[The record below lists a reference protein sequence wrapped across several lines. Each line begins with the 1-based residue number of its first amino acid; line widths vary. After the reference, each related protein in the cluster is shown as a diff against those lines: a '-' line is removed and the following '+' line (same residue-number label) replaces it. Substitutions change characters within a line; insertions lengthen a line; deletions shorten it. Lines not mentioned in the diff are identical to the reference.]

1 MSLSKSSSSSMPAT
15 PAIKNNNNKTIASP
29 RSSMQAARAT
39 GQWTLTSDQAF
50 ELANDKSNV
59 SLVLLPYLPLL
70 QKSFDQLSTAGL
82 FHRRKEMKLLLLRN
96 RIAASPWSIKLSSQ
110 QPHQGPKSPLDIPEI
125 LEQILILLDERTIRS
140 TTRFVCKL
148 WFVVS
153 RRLALWEVCWDDT
166 RDPFAGLD
174 LVLAR
179 LPRAGALSWG
189 ASESKRSWK
198 KLEKV
203 LKGMANQQGG
213 KQHCSEKLEDIDSS
227 SEVISA
233 IQQQQDPLAVP
244 LRQLRFHG
252 KGNYIE
258 YLDTIL
264 PSLWALTSLSLTFV
278 NKFEVNPVLEACPN
292 LKRLHLEGYN
302 HPSELTEIQ
311 VCASKGALPV
321 MTYLKTLALRDV
333 YIPIPTLELLLRA
346 ATTTLIELKL
356 VRLVT
361 RIGPLTFGNT
371 AADVEHTSKLIQ
383 FFSNLDTTSLL
394 PHLRSL
400 HVSPKT
406 NSISQRHSVFGALI
420 KPGPSNISEWGFCL
434 DDASPFL
441 FTRLQT
447 VGRVVTTL
455 DLTHGVT
462 PNNNDL
468 VHLRLHTFLCNAP
481 ALVHL
486 KAPRVHIAP
495 LDLCLFGSDATPTV
509 DTRRLWTC
517 RHLETL
523 QIGLYHRPDTAPEAN
538 EPQRARVVFG
548 YLSRVLP
555 KLRVLEL
562 NLSSTNLQLET
573 GFCLLARM
581 QGLEQLRVVLMGSV
595 FYWSKKPDLD
605 WMADTRTVSRCL
617 RAKWNWQQGRAT
629 ARWKGE
635 IDAELEV
642 VKARKRQLLVASLL
656 ATEQSVSETLREDAQ
671 WETQGLLTDVK
682 QVLDEIKSG
691 KLKCPWPKLCNFRIY
706 VARSAEDG
714 LEEMIQAVR
723 PGIDMSDNCEH
734 VSSF

>member
-1 MSLSKSSSSSMPAT
+1 
-15 PAIKNNNNKTIASP
+15 
-29 RSSMQAARAT
+29 
-39 GQWTLTSDQAF
+39 
-50 ELANDKSNV
+50 
-59 SLVLLPYLPLL
+59 
-70 QKSFDQLSTAGL
+70 
-82 FHRRKEMKLLLLRN
+82 MKLLLLRN
-96 RIAASPWSIKLSSQ
+96 RITASPWSTKLSSQ
-110 QPHQGPKSPLDIPEI
+110 QPYQGPKSPLDIPEI

-189 ASESKRSWK
+189 VSESKRSWN

-203 LKGMANQQGG
+203 LKDMANQEGG
-213 KQHCSEKLEDIDSS
+213 QQHCCREKLEEIDSS
-227 SEVISA
+227 SEDISA
-233 IQQQQDPLAVP
+233 IQRLRDPLAVP
-244 LRQLRFHG
+244 LRQLRLYG
-252 KGNYIE
+252 KGNYIQ

-264 PSLWALTSLSLTFV
+264 PSLCTLTSLSLTFV
-278 NKFEVNPVLEACPN
+278 NKIEINPVLEACPN
-292 LKRLHLEGYN
+292 LQRLRLEGYN
-302 HPSELTEIQ
+302 YPSELTEIQ
-311 VCASKGALPV
+311 VCTSKGALPV
-321 MTYLKTLALRDV
+321 MTYLRTLALRDV
-333 YIPIPTLELLLRA
+333 YIPIATLELLLRA
-346 ATTTLIELKL
+346 AATTLIELKL

-371 AADVEHTSKLIQ
+371 PADVEHTIKLTQ
-383 FFSNLDTTSLL
+383 FFSNLDTPSLL

-406 NSISQRHSVFGALI
+406 NSINQRHSVFGALI

-434 DDASPFL
+434 DDANPFL

-447 VGRVVTTL
+447 VGGVVTTL

-468 VHLRLHTFLCNAP
+468 VRLRLHTFLCNAP

-495 LDLCLFGSDATPTV
+495 LDLCMFSGSDVTLVV
-509 DTRRLWTC
+509 DTGLVWAC

-523 QIGLYHRPDTAPEAN
+523 QIGLYHRADTGPEAN
-538 EPQRARVVFG
+538 ETQRGRVVFG

-581 QGLEQLRVVLMGSV
+581 QELEQVRVVLMGSV

-635 IDAELEV
+635 MDAEVEV
-642 VKARKRQLLVASLL
+642 VKARKLLVASLL
-656 ATEQSVSETLREDAQ
+656 ATDHGVSALREDAQ
-671 WETQGLLTDVK
+671 WERQGLLTDVK

-691 KLKCPWPKLCNFRIY
+691 KLKCPWPRLCNFRIY
-706 VARSAEDG
+706 VARSAEEG
-714 LEEMIQAVR
+714 LGEMIQAVR
-723 PGIDMSDNCEH
+723 PGVDMSDNYGQ

>member
-1 MSLSKSSSSSMPAT
+1 M
-15 PAIKNNNNKTIASP
+15 
-29 RSSMQAARAT
+29 
-39 GQWTLTSDQAF
+39 
-50 ELANDKSNV
+50 
-59 SLVLLPYLPLL
+59 
-70 QKSFDQLSTAGL
+70 
-82 FHRRKEMKLLLLRN
+82 
-96 RIAASPWSIKLSSQ
+96 
-110 QPHQGPKSPLDIPEI
+110 DIPEI
-125 LEQILILLDERTIRS
+125 LEQILVLLDERTIRS

-153 RRLALWEVCWDDT
+153 RRMALCEVCWDDT

-189 ASESKRSWK
+189 ASESKQSWN

-203 LKGMANQQGG
+203 LNDMANQEGG
-213 KQHCSEKLEDIDSS
+213 QQHCREKQDEIDSS
-227 SEVISA
+227 SEDISA
-233 IQQQQDPLAVP
+233 IQRQQDPLAVP
-244 LRQLRFHG
+244 LRQLRLHG

-278 NKFEVNPVLEACPN
+278 NNFEINPVLEACPN
-292 LKRLHLEGYN
+292 LKRLRLEGYN

-321 MTYLKTLALRDV
+321 MTYLRTLALRDV
-333 YIPIPTLELLLRA
+333 YIPIATLELLLRS

-361 RIGPLTFGNT
+361 RIGLLTFGNT
-371 AADVEHTSKLIQ
+371 AADVEHTNKLTQ
-383 FFSNLDTTSLL
+383 FFSNLDTPSLL

-406 NSISQRHSVFGALI
+406 SSISQRHSVFGALI
-420 KPGPSNISEWGFCL
+420 KPGSSNISEWGFCL

-447 VGRVVTTL
+447 VGSVVTTL
-455 DLTHGVT
+455 DVTHGVT

-468 VHLRLHTFLCNAP
+468 VRLRLHAFLCNAP
-481 ALVHL
+481 VLVHL

-509 DTRRLWTC
+509 DTRLLWAC

-523 QIGLYHRPDTAPEAN
+523 QIGLYHRSDTAPEAN

-555 KLRVLEL
+555 KLRVLQL

-581 QGLEQLRVVLMGSV
+581 QGLEQVRVVLMGSV
-595 FYWSKKPDLD
+595 FYWSKRPDLH

-629 ARWKGE
+629 ARWQGE
-635 IDAELEV
+635 MDAEVEV
-642 VKARKRQLLVASLL
+642 VKARKLLVASSL
-656 ATEQSVSETLREDAQ
+656 ATEQGVSETLREDAQ

-706 VARSAEDG
+706 VARSAEER

-723 PGIDMSDNCEH
+723 PGIDMSDNYEH

>member
-1 MSLSKSSSSSMPAT
+1 MVEPFHTPKKHTIMSLSKSSSSSMPAT
-15 PAIKNNNNKTIASP
+15 PAIKNNNKTIASP

-39 GQWTLTSDQAF
+39 G
-50 ELANDKSNV
+50 
-59 SLVLLPYLPLL
+59 
-70 QKSFDQLSTAGL
+70 
-82 FHRRKEMKLLLLRN
+82 
-96 RIAASPWSIKLSSQ
+96 I
-110 QPHQGPKSPLDIPEI
+110 KSPLDIPEI

-189 ASESKRSWK
+189 TSESKRSWE

-227 SEVISA
+227 SEDISA

-292 LKRLHLEGYN
+292 LKRLRLEGYN

-311 VCASKGALPV
+311 VSASKGALPV

-371 AADVEHTSKLIQ
+371 AADVEHTSKLTQ

-447 VGRVVTTL
+447 VGGVVTTL

-468 VHLRLHTFLCNAP
+468 VRLRLHTFLCNAP

-509 DTRRLWTC
+509 DTRRLWAC

-581 QGLEQLRVVLMGSV
+581 QGLEQLR
-595 FYWSKKPDLD
+595 
-605 WMADTRTVSRCL
+605 
-617 RAKWNWQQGRAT
+617 QGRAT

-635 IDAELEV
+635 LDAEVEV

-656 ATEQSVSETLREDAQ
+656 ATEQSVSEILREDAQ

-706 VARSAEDG
+706 VARSAEER